1 MHDGVIMMMQVGVAG
16 CGAKTGTLT
25 MTPDHRHGGVYQKI
39 ERNSWLG
46 VVGTVGGLVAL
57 FTGFSILSGFEI
69 LYWLSVRWWEQ
80 RGQDK
85 VGRGRNIVSITFSFY
100 SDTVRHRSRTG
111 LSSR

>member
-1 MHDGVIMMMQVGVAG
+1 MMMQVVVAE
-16 CGAKTGTLT
+16 CGAKPGTLT
-25 MTPDHRHGGVYQKI
+25 MIPDHGHGGVYQKI

-80 RGQDK
+80 RGQHK

-100 SDTVRHRSRTG
+100 SDRVRHRSRTG